1 MPWAPDY
8 TIGMQAER
16 PQALTP
22 PEGLRPAQL
31 GIVLIGRVIVGHASA
46 TLVDLGQRGLIGIE
60 EVLGDAGADWVLT
73 DLRGRMAGGG
83 PPLSF
88 EMTLLDGLFGH
99 QPQLRL
105 SKIGDVLLPALNRF
119 RAQLRRDAV
128 RHGWLRRWH
137 ADKRTPRGEQLLT
150 QIHRF
155 RRELRTLAAAGDSGV
170 LPILAPYAMI
180 FGLVSSP
187 VSLNNAQDTDDARPC
202 DTEAPWSQPGRFA
215 SDWRAAC
222 TMFLAVPDSR
232 HGPGPEGHGDFVH
245 DWSNP
250 GDHSHGAHGHDSG
263 HGGYGSGYGD
273 GGGGHHSGFGGHHSG
288 Y

>member
-1 MPWAPDY
+1 
-8 TIGMQAER
+8 MQAER

-31 GIVLIGRVIVGHASA
+31 GIVLLGRVIVGHASA
-46 TLVDLGQRGLIGIE
+46 TLVDLAQRGLIGIE
-60 EVLGDAGADWVLT
+60 EIRSDAGADWVLT
-73 DLRGRMAGGG
+73 DLRGQAAGGG
-83 PPLSF
+83 PPLGF

-105 SKIGDVLLPALNRF
+105 SKIGDALLPALNRF

-137 ADKRTPRGEQLLT
+137 TDKRTPRGEQLLT
-150 QIHRF
+150 QIHGF
-155 RRELRTLAAAGDSGV
+155 RRELRTLAAAGDSGA
-170 LPILAPYAMI
+170 LPVLAPYAMI

-187 VSLNNAQDTDDARPC
+187 VSLSNAQGTGDAPHRE
-202 DTEAPWSQPGRFA
+202 TEAPWSQSDRFA

-222 TMFLAVPDSR
+222 TMFLAVPDSG
-232 HGPGPEGHGDFVH
+232 HGPGPERPGDVVH
-245 DWSNP
+245 EWSTP
-250 GDHSHGAHGHDSG
+250 GDHSHGAHGYDSG

-273 GGGGHHSGFGGHHSG
+273 HGGGHHPGFGGHHSG